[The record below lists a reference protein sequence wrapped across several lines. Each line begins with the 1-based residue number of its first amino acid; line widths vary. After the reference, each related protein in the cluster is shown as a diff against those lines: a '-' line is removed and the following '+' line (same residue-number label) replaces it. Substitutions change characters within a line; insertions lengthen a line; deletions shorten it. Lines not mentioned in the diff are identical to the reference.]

1 MYNDE
6 QEHKRE
12 QAKTFAMVMKQD
24 ITNSTGTTMPDQ
36 RAATS
41 EEHSTT
47 MSPVTTV
54 CEHMESQPVTKD
66 TNNSTVQ
73 VICPTC
79 HTAKDI
85 HIDTLWK
92 RNNKHRCCTIF
103 CTSCKTSKRIGDCI
117 RRHNS
122 QFITVKAWLQTNSFN
137 GISFLKHV
145 ARPPTASVE
154 SFRGVT
160 ESTTNLK

>member
-1 MYNDE
+1 
-6 QEHKRE
+6 
-12 QAKTFAMVMKQD
+12 
-24 ITNSTGTTMPDQ
+24 
-36 RAATS
+36 
-41 EEHSTT
+41 
-47 MSPVTTV
+47 
-54 CEHMESQPVTKD
+54 MESQPVAKD

-92 RNNKHRCCTIF
+92 RHDKHRFTNIN
-103 CTSCKTSKRIGDCI
+103 CTSCKTTKRIGDCI

-137 GISFLKHV
+137 GISFLNHV

-154 SFRGVT
+154 LFRGIT
-160 ESTTNLK
+160 ESTTNMTESDSSKRRSQDVTDDNAKRRRRDETQPQ

>member
-1 MYNDE
+1 
-6 QEHKRE
+6 
-12 QAKTFAMVMKQD
+12 MVMKQD
-24 ITNSTGTTMPDQ
+24 ITNSTGTTTPDQ

-41 EEHSTT
+41 EEQHSTT
-47 MSPVTTV
+47 MTPVKTV
-54 CEHMESQPVTKD
+54 CEHMESQPVAKD

-92 RNNKHRCCTIF
+92 RNNKHRFSSIF
-103 CTSCKTSKRIGDCI
+103 CTSCKTTKRIGDCI

-122 QFITVKAWLQTNSFN
+122 QLITVKAMLQT
-137 GISFLKHV
+137 K
-145 ARPPTASVE
+145 
-154 SFRGVT
+154 
-160 ESTTNLK
+160 